1 MNRLQHYYQGK
12 YPELVMFDLDGTLVD
27 SVPDIA
33 IAVNKALIALDLPVV
48 SEENV
53 RIWVGN
59 GADVLTRRA
68 LTAGDDQK
76 NIDQGIWDKAY
87 KLLLDYYPY
96 HHDEKYVYDGVV
108 PFLEE
113 MYRSN
118 VKMAIVT
125 NKPIAFVEPL
135 LKEVDIAHYFQWF
148 IGAGSI
154 PQKKPAPEPLL
165 HVLAQ
170 ANVTACNA
178 LFVGDS
184 RNDVRAAQAAHV
196 PCAALT
202 YGYNHG
208 EPIVNEKPTWV
219 VDSLTDLLKVFAE

>member
-1 MNRLQHYYQGK
+1 MNRLQHYYHGK
-12 YPELVMFDLDGTLVD
+12 YPALVMFDLDGTLVD

-33 IAVNKALIALDLPVV
+33 LAVNKALAELSLPTV
-48 SEENV
+48 SEESV
-53 RIWVGN
+53 RVWVGN
-59 GADVLTRRA
+59 GADVLIRRA
-68 LTAGDDQK
+68 FTGGDEQQPVDQALL
-76 NIDQGIWDKAY
+76 DKAY
-87 KLLLDYYPY
+87 QLLLDYYPS
-96 HHDEKYVYDGVV
+96 HHDAKYVYDGVI

-113 MYRSN
+113 MHRHG

-125 NKPIAFVEPL
+125 NKPVVFVEPL
-135 LKEVDIAHYFQWF
+135 LKEIGIAQYFQWL

-170 ANVTACNA
+170 ANVTADNA

-208 EPIVNEKPTWV
+208 EPIANEKPTWV
-219 VDSLTDLLKVFAE
+219 IESLTDLLKVFAE